1 MRRYLPFIIIAAVLL
16 VALVTGA
23 LLFRSAQPPAAQQI
37 PTTLTATAPGP
48 PGAQPPHIK
57 GAQNAPV
64 VLEEFGD
71 FQCPPCAALHPE
83 LKKIEA
89 AYGAQVSIVFRH
101 FPLTKLHKNAL
112 AAARA
117 SEAAARQNRFWEMHN
132 QLYVNQA
139 KWSDAPDVRPIFIG
153 YARDLGLDTERFT
166 RDMNDNE
173 TVARILADLR
183 RGESLG
189 VTGTPTVF
197 LNNRELPYET
207 LKSDVTLRAA
217 IDAALNGKAQ

>member
-1 MRRYLPFIIIAAVLL
+1 MKRYLPFVIIAAVLL
-16 VALVTGA
+16 LAILAGT
-23 LLFRSAQPPAAQQI
+23 LLFRSSQRPAAQQI
-37 PTTLTATAPGP
+37 PSTLTATAPGS

-57 GAQNAPV
+57 GLPNAPV

-71 FQCPPCAALHPE
+71 FQCPPCASLHPE

-89 AYGAQVSIVFRH
+89 AYGNRVSVVFRH

-117 SEAAARQNRFWEMHN
+117 SEAAARQNNFWEMHN

-139 KWSDAPDVRPIFIG
+139 KWSDTTDAQTIFNN
-153 YARDLGLDTERFT
+153 YARDLGLDVERFT
-166 RDMNDNE
+166 RDMNDNQ
-173 TVARILADLR
+173 TVARVLADLR

-189 VTGTPTVF
+189 VTGTPTIF
-197 LNNRELPYET
+197 LNNRELPYDT

-217 IDAALNGKAQ
+217 IDAALNGKAR

>member
-1 MRRYLPFIIIAAVLL
+1 MRRYLPFVIIAAVLL
-16 VALVTGA
+16 LASLSGV
-23 LLFRSAQPPAAQQI
+23 LLFRSAQRPATQQI
-37 PTTLTATAPGP
+37 PPTLTATAPGP

-89 AYGAQVSIVFRH
+89 AYGDRVSVVFRH